1 MTTSTIDMS
10 DIFYKT
16 VVHAVSILIFGL
28 GFFLTVFAVYG
39 ITDTKLRNLKTQE
52 VELQQKLFQADAA
65 RTQSDAARIQ
75 NQVAMNEKIK
85 QLECLAQNVYWEA
98 AGESFEGKV
107 AVAQVTMNRLES
119 GRYGKTICQ
128 VVFQRTKVYET
139 VICQFSWTCS
149 AKSRIPPRNHRLFKE
164 SEEVAKKVYLE
175 NYRLPS
181 MAKAM
186 YFHNTTVRPGWNKT
200 KVGQIGQHVFYRD

>member
-1 MTTSTIDMS
+1 MTTSPL
-10 DIFYKT
+10 DISHICYKT
-16 VVHAVSILIFGL
+16 VAHIVSTLIFGL
-28 GFFLTVFAVYG
+28 GLGLTVIAVYG

-52 VELQQKLFQADAA
+52 AELQQKLMY
-65 RTQSDAARIQ
+65 SDAKQAQ
-75 NQVAMNEKIK
+75 QQLAMNEKIK

-139 VICQFSWTCS
+139 VICQFSWTCT
-149 AKSRIPPRNHRLFKE
+149 AKSRIPPRNQRLFKE
-164 SEEVAKKVYLE
+164 SEEVAKKVYFE
-175 NYRLPS
+175 NYRLPH
-181 MAKAM
+181 MTKAM
-186 YFHNTTVRPGWNKT
+186 YFHNTTVRPGWNKV
-200 KVGQIGQHVFYRD
+200 KVAQIGQHVFYRD

>member
-1 MTTSTIDMS
+1 MTTSPL
-10 DIFYKT
+10 DISHICYKT
-16 VVHAVSILIFGL
+16 VAHIVSTLIFGL
-28 GFFLTVFAVYG
+28 GLCLTVIAVYG

-52 VELQQKLFQADAA
+52 AELQQKLMY
-65 RTQSDAARIQ
+65 SDAKQAQ
-75 NQVAMNEKIK
+75 QQLAMNEKIK

-119 GRYGKTICQ
+119 GRYGKTVCQ

-139 VICQFSWTCS
+139 VICQFSWTCT
-149 AKSRIPPRNHRLFKE
+149 AKSRIPPRNQRLFKE

-175 NYRLPS
+175 NYRLPH
-181 MAKAM
+181 MTKAM
-186 YFHNTTVRPGWNKT
+186 YFHNTTVRPGWNKV
-200 KVGQIGQHVFYRD
+200 KVAQIGQHVFYRD